1 MILSS
6 AISFDSSSVRAATP
20 KLSQTVI
27 SLPSGTSTTLKVSGT
42 DKAVK
47 WSSSDEN
54 IASVSKKGK
63 VTGKNAGK
71 AIITA
76 TIGKQTLQCRVIVR
90 ARLSRTKVTLV
101 RYERIFLCLKGAS
114 IKRISS
120 SEHKVASVSIVK
132 EGKEGMIIGLRRGRA
147 TITVVDT
154 TGRKYTCIVKVEE
167 PYQREK
173 YITLEEGQSYRLR
186 LNDTTQKISWSSRN
200 EKVAC
205 VNSVGFVTARS
216 KGGTY
221 IYAKVGSKS
230 FSFYIKVLAK
240 KKPEVTPTATPTPTV
255 TPEPTATPTPEPT
268 ATPIPTA
275 TPEPTATPIPWYPSY
290 PDPEPT
296 DPQPPQIDTDV
307 PIDTDHSN
315 DNNVPTDTDHSNDN
329 NVSTDNNVPI
339 DTDHSNDNNVP
350 TDSDTDSG
358 SHLLF

>member
-1 MILSS
+1 MSQKTLSIFLAIALILSS

-54 IASVSKKGK
+54 IASVFKKGK
-63 VTGKNAGK
+63 VTGKNAGQ

-101 RYERIFLCLKGAS
+101 RYERIFLSLKGAS

-120 SEHKVASVSIVK
+120 SERKVASVSIVK

-307 PIDTDHSN
+307 P
-315 DNNVPTDTDHSNDN
+315 TDTDHSNDN
-329 NVSTDNNVPI
+329 KVP
-339 DTDHSNDNNVP
+339 TDNNVP
-350 TDSDTDSG
+350 TDSSTDSG

>member
-42 DKAVK
+42 DKTVK

-240 KKPEVTPTATPTPTV
+240 KSQK
-255 TPEPTATPTPEPT
+255 
-268 ATPIPTA
+268 
-275 TPEPTATPIPWYPSY
+275 
-290 PDPEPT
+290 
-296 DPQPPQIDTDV
+296 
-307 PIDTDHSN
+307 
-315 DNNVPTDTDHSNDN
+315 
-329 NVSTDNNVPI
+329 
-339 DTDHSNDNNVP
+339 
-350 TDSDTDSG
+350 
-358 SHLLF
+358 

>member
-101 RYERIFLCLKGAS
+101 RYERIFLSLKGAS

-120 SEHKVASVSIVK
+120 SERKVASVSIVK

-240 KKPEVTPTATPTPTV
+240 KSQK
-255 TPEPTATPTPEPT
+255 
-268 ATPIPTA
+268 
-275 TPEPTATPIPWYPSY
+275 
-290 PDPEPT
+290 
-296 DPQPPQIDTDV
+296 
-307 PIDTDHSN
+307 
-315 DNNVPTDTDHSNDN
+315 
-329 NVSTDNNVPI
+329 
-339 DTDHSNDNNVP
+339 
-350 TDSDTDSG
+350 
-358 SHLLF
+358 

>member
-1 MILSS
+1 MKNLKKTLSIFLAIALILSS

-42 DKAVK
+42 DKTVK

-101 RYERIFLCLKGAS
+101 RYERIFLSLKGAS

-120 SEHKVASVSIVK
+120 SERKVASVSIVK
-132 EGKEGMIIGLRRGRA
+132 EGKEEEMIIGLRRGRA

-186 LNDTTQKISWSSRN
+186 LKRSTQKISWSSRN

-205 VNSVGFVTARS
+205 VNSVGFR
-216 KGGTY
+216 Y
-221 IYAKVGSKS
+221 CPFQRRDIHLRKS
-230 FSFYIKVLAK
+230 WIEEFQFLY
-240 KKPEVTPTATPTPTV
+240 
-255 TPEPTATPTPEPT
+255 
-268 ATPIPTA
+268 
-275 TPEPTATPIPWYPSY
+275 
-290 PDPEPT
+290 
-296 DPQPPQIDTDV
+296 
-307 PIDTDHSN
+307 
-315 DNNVPTDTDHSNDN
+315 
-329 NVSTDNNVPI
+329 
-339 DTDHSNDNNVP
+339 
-350 TDSDTDSG
+350 
-358 SHLLF
+358 

>member
-1 MILSS
+1 MKNLKKTLSIFLAIALILSS

-42 DKAVK
+42 DKTVK

-90 ARLSRTKVTLV
+90 AR
-101 RYERIFLCLKGAS
+101 YERIFLSLKGAS

-120 SEHKVASVSIVK
+120 SERKVASVSIVK

-173 YITLEEGQSYRLR
+173 YIILEEGQSYRLR

-240 KKPEVTPTATPTPTV
+240 KSQK
-255 TPEPTATPTPEPT
+255 
-268 ATPIPTA
+268 
-275 TPEPTATPIPWYPSY
+275 
-290 PDPEPT
+290 
-296 DPQPPQIDTDV
+296 
-307 PIDTDHSN
+307 
-315 DNNVPTDTDHSNDN
+315 
-329 NVSTDNNVPI
+329 
-339 DTDHSNDNNVP
+339 
-350 TDSDTDSG
+350 
-358 SHLLF
+358 

>member
-6 AISFDSSSVRAATP
+6 AISFDSLSVRAATP
-20 KLSQTVI
+20 KLSKTVI

-101 RYERIFLCLKGAS
+101 RYERIFLSLKGAS

-120 SEHKVASVSIVK
+120 SERKVASVSIVK

-240 KKPEVTPTATPTPTV
+240 KSQK
-255 TPEPTATPTPEPT
+255 
-268 ATPIPTA
+268 
-275 TPEPTATPIPWYPSY
+275 
-290 PDPEPT
+290 
-296 DPQPPQIDTDV
+296 
-307 PIDTDHSN
+307 
-315 DNNVPTDTDHSNDN
+315 
-329 NVSTDNNVPI
+329 
-339 DTDHSNDNNVP
+339 
-350 TDSDTDSG
+350 
-358 SHLLF
+358 

>member
-101 RYERIFLCLKGAS
+101 RYERIFLSLKGAS

-120 SEHKVASVSIVK
+120 SERKVASVSIVK

-240 KKPEVTPTATPTPTV
+240 KARSDSN
-255 TPEPTATPTPEPT
+255 
-268 ATPIPTA
+268 
-275 TPEPTATPIPWYPSY
+275 SY
-290 PDPEPT
+290 AHTNGD
-296 DPQPPQIDTDV
+296 
-307 PIDTDHSN
+307 SR
-315 DNNVPTDTDHSNDN
+315 
-329 NVSTDNNVPI
+329 
-339 DTDHSNDNNVP
+339 
-350 TDSDTDSG
+350 TDSYAYTGTNGNSDSDSNSDSNSNSGADSNSDSLVSVLSG
-358 SHLLF
+358 SRTNRSAASTNRH